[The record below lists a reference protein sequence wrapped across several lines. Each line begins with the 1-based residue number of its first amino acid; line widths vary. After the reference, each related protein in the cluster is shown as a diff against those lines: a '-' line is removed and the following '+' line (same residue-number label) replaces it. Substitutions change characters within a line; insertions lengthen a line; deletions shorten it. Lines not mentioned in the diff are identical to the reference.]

1 LEIGNESEAVVKI
14 RILSPTTAAIVATSR
29 GAREISWNRPLPKW
43 RGGSILFDAM
53 KNRIGVVI
61 LIVVCVGL
69 GIGLISIKRQ
79 SDTQRAKDTDSIQNF
94 SNKLVVA
101 ASQLDEQKQ
110 LEAELR
116 KDLDTE
122 KKNYSELTN
131 NYSQVSAT
139 LAQNEASLRT
149 SEQEVAKR
157 DVKIA
162 ELESQNLALDRRAQD
177 LSLEITNL
185 SSKIDDTQKKLL
197 ASEGDKSLLEK
208 ELKRMV
214 AEKAE
219 LERQFNDLTV
229 LRAQVA
235 KLREE
240 QMIARR
246 VDWQARGIYAAAEQK
261 GAQRLIQGLV
271 APSQARASKPNYD
284 LNVEVTSDGSV
295 RVIPPLTNSPAG
307 TATSPSAQ

>member
-1 LEIGNESEAVVKI
+1 
-14 RILSPTTAAIVATSR
+14 
-29 GAREISWNRPLPKW
+29 
-43 RGGSILFDAM
+43 M

-61 LIVVCVGL
+61 LVVVCVGL
-69 GIGLISIKRQ
+69 GIGLISVKRQ
-79 SDTQRAKDTDSIQNF
+79 SDTERAKDTDSIQNF

-101 ASQLDEQKQ
+101 ASQVDETKQ
-110 LEAELR
+110 VNAELR

-122 KKNYSELTN
+122 RKSYSDLTN
-131 NYSQVSAT
+131 DYSQVKAS
-139 LAQNEASLRT
+139 LAQAETSLRT

-177 LSLEITNL
+177 LSLDITNL
-185 SSKIDDTQKKLL
+185 TAKIDDTQKKLL

-246 VDWQARGIYAAAEQK
+246 MDWQARGVYAAAEQK
-261 GAQRLIQGLV
+261 GAQRLMTGLV
-271 APSQARASKPNYD
+271 APSQARAQKPNYD

-307 TATSPSAQ
+307 SATSPSAQ

>member
-1 LEIGNESEAVVKI
+1 
-14 RILSPTTAAIVATSR
+14 
-29 GAREISWNRPLPKW
+29 
-43 RGGSILFDAM
+43 M

-61 LIVVCVGL
+61 LVVVCVGL
-69 GIGLISIKRQ
+69 GVGLISIKRQ
-79 SDTQRAKDTDSIQNF
+79 SDTQRPKDTDSIKNF

-101 ASQLDEQKQ
+101 ASQVDETKQ
-110 LEAELR
+110 VNAELR

-122 KKNYSELTN
+122 RKNYSDLTN
-131 NYSQVSAT
+131 NFSQVQAN
-139 LAQNEASLRT
+139 LAQTETSLRT

-177 LSLEITNL
+177 LSLDITNL
-185 SSKIDDTQKKLL
+185 TAKIDDTQKKLL

-246 VDWQARGIYAAAEQK
+246 MDWQARGVYAAAEQK

-271 APSQARASKPNYD
+271 PPSQARAPKPNYD